1 MSTDLT
7 HSLER
12 RVVIR
17 APRDIVFRYFTDSS
31 RWAAWWGAGSTIE
44 PTPGGRVS
52 IVYPNGV
59 RASGEVL
66 EIAAPERLVFTF
78 GYDSGSPMPPGAS
91 RVTITLATA
100 GDETRLDLTH
110 AFADASAR
118 DEHVQGWRYQLS
130 VFANLVG
137 NDLHQRAAESI
148 DAWFSAWGDTD
159 AAARA
164 AAFSRIAIPDVQFR
178 DQYSA
183 LAGVEDLVAHSGA
196 TQRFMPNMRLE
207 RSGDVRQCQGMVLAD
222 WTATMNGNQASEG
235 TNFFVFAPSGMI
247 EWVTGFWKP
256 RPASSVR

>member
-1 MSTDLT
+1 MSTNLP

-12 RVVIR
+12 HVVIR
-17 APRDIVFRYFTDSS
+17 APQHIVFRYFTDSA
-31 RWAAWWGAGSTIE
+31 RWATWWGAGSTID
-44 PTPGGRVS
+44 PTPGGRLS

-59 RASGEVL
+59 KASGQIV
-66 EIAAPERLVFTF
+66 EIAEPDRIVFTF
-78 GYDSGSPMPPGAS
+78 GYDSGTPIAPGTS
-91 RVTITLATA
+91 RVTITLASD
-100 GDETRLDLTH
+100 GDETRLDLVH
-110 AFADASAR
+110 AFADAAAR

-137 NDLHQRAAESI
+137 NDLHEKASDAV
-148 DAWFSAWGDTD
+148 DAWFNAWSDTD
-159 AAARA
+159 ASVRA
-164 AAFSRIAIPDVQFR
+164 TTFSRIAIPEVQFR

-207 RSGDVRQCQGMVLAD
+207 RNGDVRHCQGMVLAD
-222 WTATMNGNQASEG
+222 WKAVINGAAVSEG

-256 RPASSVR
+256 QAASSR

>member
-1 MSTDLT
+1 MSTDLP

-17 APRDIVFRYFTDSS
+17 APQDIVFRYFTDST

-44 PTPGGRVS
+44 PKPGGRVS

-59 RASGEVL
+59 KASGEVL
-66 EIAAPERLVFTF
+66 EIAAPDRIVFTF
-78 GYDSGSPMPPGAS
+78 GYDSGTPIAPGAS
-91 RVTITLATA
+91 RVTIALATD
-100 GDETRLDLTH
+100 GDETRLELTH
-110 AFADASAR
+110 RFAEAAAR

-137 NDLHQRAAESI
+137 NDLHQNAATAV
-148 DAWFSAWGDTD
+148 DAWFDAWSTAD
-159 AAARA
+159 ASERARV
-164 AAFSRIAIPDVQFR
+164 FDRIAIPEVQFR

-196 TQRFMPNMRLE
+196 TQRFMPNLRLE

-222 WTATMNGNQASEG
+222 WRATTNGTTVSEG
-235 TNFFVFAPSGMI
+235 TNFFVLAPNGMI

-256 RPASSVR
+256 QAPR